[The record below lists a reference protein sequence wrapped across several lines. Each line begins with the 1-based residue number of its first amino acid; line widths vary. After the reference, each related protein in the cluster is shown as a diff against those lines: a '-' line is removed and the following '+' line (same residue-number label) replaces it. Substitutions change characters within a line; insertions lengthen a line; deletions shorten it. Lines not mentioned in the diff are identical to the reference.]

1 MCRMGADHQDPL
13 SAEDVRLKQGKKI
26 TATDERYLRMAEGNL
41 YSELSI
47 ALGIPESGMEA
58 YITNQMNETEEPVL
72 C

>member
-13 SAEDVRLKQGKKI
+13 SAKMSRLKQGKKI

-47 ALGIPESGMEA
+47 ALGIPESGMED
-58 YITNQMNETEEPVL
+58 YTLNK
-72 C
+72 

>member
-13 SAEDVRLKQGKKI
+13 SAKMSRLKQGKKI

-47 ALGIPESGMEA
+47 ALGIPESGMED
-58 YITNQMNETEEPVL
+58 YIMNQINETEEPVL